1 MACFLSTRVSIVC
14 VAARPSEAWGAGPAG
29 PTQVPRGPRGL
40 AGPFHQVARVHAGP
54 RILEEARERV

>member
-14 VAARPSEAWGAGPAG
+14 VAARPSEAWGAGPA
-29 PTQVPRGPRGL
+29 PVPRVPGPRGL
-40 AGPFHQVARVHAGP
+40 AGPFHQVARVHADP